1 MFKYAPTLCIV
12 IGSWN
17 KNVRFIRRIKTK
29 KKQDIVYNI
38 LLIFIG
44 MKVERGIHYDLLVSF
59 SVYSFNSMLRLFM
72 TVEKSLSKTE
82 TAYRS
87 VFTISQL

>member
-38 LLIFIG
+38 SLIFIG
-44 MKVERGIHYDLLVSF
+44 MKVERGIHRIEEDYGSLQQSNNLLRKKF
-59 SVYSFNSMLRLFM
+59 RL
-72 TVEKSLSKTE
+72 
-82 TAYRS
+82 
-87 VFTISQL
+87 